1 MGKTL
6 IDGALIVTM
15 DPIRRVIQNG
25 AVLIDGEII
34 LAVGQSDQ
42 VKSDFSFTNRI
53 DAGNKVI
60 LPGFIDTHVHLSEH
74 ICRSLIPDD
83 AQDWMP
89 NWLLPLYAN
98 LSEEDEYY
106 ASMLACIEMVRSG
119 TTTFCEAGTCIHPEE
134 AARAMQQVGIR
145 GILGRWT
152 WDLRSE
158 PISLNQ
164 STDEALE
171 NNVKLIDFIGRLN
184 ENRIRCWPLVLGMET
199 ASDELL
205 VGAKQLADKH
215 GLGLGFMHASN
226 IPSMETVDTMRSLRH
241 FADLGVLDRNV
252 KITHMVYAD
261 DEDLDLLKKY
271 EVKVA
276 HCPTAA
282 MKHCKGLSKYGK
294 FPEMKSGG
302 ICVSLGADSANG
314 SDHVNMLRIIHI
326 VAQIYKDA
334 RRDYRI
340 FPAETVL
347 EMATLDGAEALLM
360 ANNIG
365 SIEVGKNAD
374 LIIFDRHH
382 PEWHPL
388 LNVANSLVYAVT
400 DRSIDSVFIAG
411 EKVLEQ
417 GRMVN
422 VDEEEIYAN
431 VDRLSRKLMDRAG
444 IRPVLK
450 WPHS

>member
-152 WDLRSE
+152 WDLRPE

-226 IPSMETVDTMRSLRH
+226 IPSMETVGSMRSLRH

-252 KITHMVYAD
+252 KITHMVYVD
-261 DEDLDLLKKY
+261 DEDLDLLKQY

-294 FPEMKSGG
+294 FPEMKSDG

-314 SDHVNMLRIIHI
+314 SDHVNMLRIIHL
-326 VAQIYKDA
+326 VAHIYKDA

-431 VDRLSRKLMDRAG
+431 VDRLSRKLIARAG